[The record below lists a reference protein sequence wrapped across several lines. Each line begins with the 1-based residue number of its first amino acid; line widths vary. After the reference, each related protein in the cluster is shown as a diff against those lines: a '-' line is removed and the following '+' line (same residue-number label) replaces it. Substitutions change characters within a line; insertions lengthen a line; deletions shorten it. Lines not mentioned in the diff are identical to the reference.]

1 MKNGKLPNNILK
13 KYVIAGSDR
22 INDNIVVGPQ
32 VGEDCSIIRLRD
44 KYCVLTT
51 DPITAADADSGRIGV
66 NICCNDVASA
76 GVRPFGILVTILAPS
91 GTEAEKIRDV
101 MNDIRRTCSELSIDI
116 LGGHTEITDGVN
128 RMILSITAI
137 GMGDSFVRTGGAQ
150 AGDDVVVTGYAGLE
164 GTAIIARDYFNRLK
178 GLVDDEVLL
187 KGQKMLKDISV
198 VKAGLIAA
206 KYGAHSMHDAT
217 EGGILG
223 AIWEVAET
231 SGKGVYIYKERI
243 PIAKETIAIC
253 NAAGADPYR
262 LISSGCMIITLS
274 DGEGLCRK
282 LEEEGI
288 NAAVVGKITE
298 GSKIMKDGDS
308 ELEIAAP
315 EADEIYS
322 IIERLSE
329 GR

>member
-1 MKNGKLPNNILK
+1 MKNGKLPNDILE
-13 KYVIAGSDR
+13 KYVIAGADK
-22 INDNIVVGPQ
+22 INENIIVGPQ
-32 VGEDCSIIRLRD
+32 VGEDCSIIRMQD

-51 DPITAADADSGRIGV
+51 DPITAADINSGRIGV

-91 GTEAEKIRDV
+91 GTEVDRIRNV
-101 MNDIRRTCSELSIDI
+101 MEDIRKSCRELSIDI

-137 GMGDSFVRTGGAQ
+137 GMGDSYVRTGGAQ

-164 GTAIIARDYFNRLK
+164 GTAIISRDYFNQLK
-178 GLVDDEVLL
+178 GMVDEEILL
-187 KGQKMLKDISV
+187 KGQEMLKDISV
-198 VKAGLIAA
+198 VKTGLIAA
-206 KYGAHSMHDAT
+206 KHGVNSMHDAT

-223 AIWEVAET
+223 AIWEVADT
-231 SGKGVYIYKERI
+231 SEKGVYIYKERI
-243 PIAKETIAIC
+243 PIAQETIDIC

-262 LISSGCMIITLS
+262 LISSGCMIITCR

-282 LEEEGI
+282 LESEGI
-288 NAAVVGKITE
+288 NASVVGKITE
-298 GSKIMKDGDS
+298 GNKIVKAGDI
-308 ELEIAAP
+308 EYVLAAP

-322 IIERLSE
+322 IIERL
-329 GR
+329 G

>member
-1 MKNGKLPNNILK
+1 MRNGKLPNDILE
-13 KYVIAGSDR
+13 KYVITGADK
-22 INDNIVVGPQ
+22 INENIVVGPQ
-32 VGEDCSIIRLRD
+32 VGEDCSIISMQN

-51 DPITAADADSGRIGV
+51 DPITAAAADSGRIGV

-76 GVRPFGILVTILAPS
+76 GVKPFGILVTILAPS

-101 MNDIRRTCSELSIDI
+101 MEDIRRASRELSIDI

-150 AGDDVVVTGYAGLE
+150 TGDDVVVTGYAGLE
-164 GTAIIARDYFNRLK
+164 GTAIIAKDYFSQLK
-178 GLVDDEVLL
+178 DRVDEQVLL

-206 KYGAHSMHDAT
+206 EHGAHSMHDAT

-243 PIAKETIAIC
+243 PIANETIAIC
-253 NAAGADPYR
+253 NAAGADPYK
-262 LISSGCMIITLS
+262 LISSGCMIITCK

-282 LEEEGI
+282 LDSEGI
-288 NAAVVGKITE
+288 NASVVGKITE
-298 GSKIMKDGDS
+298 GSKIVRTGDT
-308 ELEIAAP
+308 EYEIAAP

-322 IIERLSE
+322 IIERLGE
-329 GR
+329 GK

>member
-1 MKNGKLPNNILK
+1 MKNGKLPNDILE
-13 KYVIAGSDR
+13 KYVIAGLDK
-22 INDNIVVGPQ
+22 INDNIIVGPQ
-32 VGEDCSIIRLRD
+32 VGEDCSIIKIED

-76 GVRPFGILVTILAPS
+76 GAKPFGILVTILAPS
-91 GTEAEKIRDV
+91 GTKVEKIRNV
-101 MNDIRRTCSELSIDI
+101 MEDIRKSCRELSIDI

-137 GMGDSFVRTGGAQ
+137 GIGDSFVRTGGAQ

-164 GTAIIARDYFNRLK
+164 GTAIIARDYFNQLK
-178 GLVDDEVLL
+178 GRVDEQVLL

-198 VKAGLIAA
+198 VKTGIIAA
-206 KYGAHSMHDAT
+206 KYGVHSMHDAT

-223 AIWEVAET
+223 AIWEVAES

-243 PIAKETIAIC
+243 PITQETIVIC
-253 NAAGADPYR
+253 RAAGADPYK
-262 LISSGCMIITLS
+262 LISSGCMIITCRG
-274 DGEGLCRK
+274 GESLCRK
-282 LEEEGI
+282 LESEGI

-298 GSKIMKDGDS
+298 GSKIVKSGDS
-308 ELEIAAP
+308 EYEVAAP

-322 IIERLSE
+322 IIERLGAS
-329 GR
+329 R